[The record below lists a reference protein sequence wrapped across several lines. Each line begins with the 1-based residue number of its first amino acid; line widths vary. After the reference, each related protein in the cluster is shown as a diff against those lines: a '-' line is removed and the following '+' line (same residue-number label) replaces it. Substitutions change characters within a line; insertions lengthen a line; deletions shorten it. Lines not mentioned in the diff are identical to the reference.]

1 MALNR
6 KYLGVR
12 FPFTTEDP
20 EGFFVDM
27 DYNPYKEIK
36 SDIMH
41 LIFTPKGTR
50 LRMPTFGTNLIRYIF
65 EPKDDKTYT
74 DIKVELQESIK
85 KFIPNVNITELLV
98 TPSNVDTYTANVKI
112 QYDIKEGSFITSDII
127 NIQI

>member
-6 KYLGVR
+6 KYLGIR
-12 FPFTTEDP
+12 FPFTVEDP
-20 EGFFVDM
+20 EGFCLDM

-65 EPKDDKTYT
+65 EPKDDKTYS
-74 DIKVELQESIK
+74 DIKIELQESIK

-98 TPSNVDTYTANVKI
+98 TASDIDGYTANI
-112 QYDIKEGSFITSDII
+112 QIKYDINEGSFVTSDQI
-127 NIQI
+127 NTQI

>member
-6 KYLGVR
+6 KYLGIR
-12 FPFTTEDP
+12 FPFTVEDP
-20 EGFFVDM
+20 EGYFLDM

-85 KFIPNVNITELLV
+85 KFIPNININELVV
-98 TPSNVDTYTANVKI
+98 TASDIDGYTANVQIK
-112 QYDIKEGSFITSDII
+112 YDINEGGFITSDQI